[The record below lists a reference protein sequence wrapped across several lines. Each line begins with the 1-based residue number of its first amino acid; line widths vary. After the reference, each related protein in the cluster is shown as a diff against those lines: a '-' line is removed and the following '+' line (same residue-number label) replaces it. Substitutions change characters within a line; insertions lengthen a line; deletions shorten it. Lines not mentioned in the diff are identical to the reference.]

1 MLSLLF
7 QWLSRVGGGGQS
19 GKQSP
24 EALASC
30 TVTLEWPSGLTH
42 RHRES
47 SQQVPGSWPPA
58 RTPFPASDRVRL
70 CSAEAKGRWPSR
82 QPPAF
87 GISHPTGP
95 FHCGRKW
102 GARRHVAPCSMRV
115 DPRAMGADAFQ
126 AAGSCACSLLSGSQR
141 GNAVSLKP
149 GEPLSALGDLVPGAG
164 FLPGWRSSAF

>member
-24 EALASC
+24 EALAFS
-30 TVTLEWPSGLTH
+30 TVTLEWPLGLTH

-58 RTPFPASDRVRL
+58 RTPFPASDCVLL
-70 CSAEAKGRWPSR
+70 CSAEAKGWWPSR

-115 DPRAMGADAFQ
+115 DLQAMGGGCFPSGWVLRMLSPVGQPARKRSVPQ
-126 AAGSCACSLLSGSQR
+126 AWGATVCSR
-141 GNAVSLKP
+141 
-149 GEPLSALGDLVPGAG
+149 
-164 FLPGWRSSAF
+164 